1 MKRARGNLP
10 GAGYGPSEGGEAGQ
24 CPLSKGTASINYTG
38 TRGSATSIAGS
49 AHRVSKKEATMA
61 WTTPTLVEICIGLE
75 INGYLPAEF

>member
-1 MKRARGNLP
+1 MAICP
-10 GAGYGPSEGGEAGQ
+10 AAGYGPSEGGTAEQ
-24 CPLSKGTASINYTG
+24 RLLSKGTASINYRVN
-38 TRGSATSIAGS
+38 RGSATSIPGS